1 MLKEERNADYFL
13 QEQTKSRIVDIVLKE
28 AVENPAEQ
36 LTLKETGCEYMFN
49 QRKISQ
55 LQEMYE
61 VFSRVETTLKFVIN
75 KMTPFI
81 MEEGRKI
88 IKNEENLKDPLKFT
102 AQLLEFK
109 AEMDEI
115 IATAFKN
122 DMKFQKARDMAFQ
135 NFMNECDK
143 TPHFIAF
150 YTDNEFKKG
159 LKSLT
164 DDEIEKRLDAIVR
177 LFCCLHGRDVFI
189 ARFTG
194 LLA

>member
-102 AQLLEFK
+102 A
-109 AEMDEI
+109 
-115 IATAFKN
+115 
-122 DMKFQKARDMAFQ
+122 
-135 NFMNECDK
+135 
-143 TPHFIAF
+143 
-150 YTDNEFKKG
+150 
-159 LKSLT
+159 
-164 DDEIEKRLDAIVR
+164 
-177 LFCCLHGRDVFI
+177 
-189 ARFTG
+189 
-194 LLA
+194 

>member
-1 MLKEERNADYFL
+1 
-13 QEQTKSRIVDIVLKE
+13 
-28 AVENPAEQ
+28 
-36 LTLKETGCEYMFN
+36 
-49 QRKISQ
+49 
-55 LQEMYE
+55 MYE
-61 VFSRVETTLKFVIN
+61 VFSRVETTLKYIIN

-88 IKNEENLKDPLKFT
+88 IKNEENLKDPCKFT
-102 AQLLEFK
+102 DELLKFK
-109 AEMDEI
+109 AEMDKI
-115 IATAFKN
+115 IEKAFKN

-164 DDEIEKRLDAIVR
+164 DDAIELRLDAIVR

-189 ARFTG
+189 NRFTG